1 MARLLFLTIAAL
13 TVAKSQQQHIRGVR
27 RELIALFDPKTIES
41 KFAETNKL
49 HKLLNRPLLETKVV
63 VEEKKRPLQI
73 FPLLKELNAG
83 WGNMQ
88 PPQLLN
94 KNAHGKGALIIDV
107 GLDAGDEFFL
117 ALNNGFEVVGFEPN
131 PASFARLAEK
141 CNRIDECH
149 VVDLDE
155 TPLPLQRK
163 EGHSYLINAGA
174 GKESGVL
181 TLKKNGPASSLTS
194 DNNKKGKKRNKNK
207 NAEVK
212 VVRIDSIIQDDVYL
226 FKVDTQGFDQFV
238 MEGSSALFQN
248 HVVRQVIVEV
258 DPFLMQKNQHTPA
271 SLLELLQS
279 YGLICFQARSD
290 QRKECG
296 YYGERIDKFQEI
308 FDGEEDDKTYNG
320 QKLWSKCWEDLLCV
334 NVEKVYPG
342 EEVPPMMMMIQP
354 NDQV

>member
-1 MARLLFLTIAAL
+1 
-13 TVAKSQQQHIRGVR
+13 
-27 RELIALFDPKTIES
+27 
-41 KFAETNKL
+41 
-49 HKLLNRPLLETKVV
+49 
-63 VEEKKRPLQI
+63 
-73 FPLLKELNAG
+73 
-83 WGNMQ
+83 
-88 PPQLLN
+88 
-94 KNAHGKGALIIDV
+94 
-107 GLDAGDEFFL
+107 
-117 ALNNGFEVVGFEPN
+117 
-131 PASFARLAEK
+131 
-141 CNRIDECH
+141 
-149 VVDLDE
+149 
-155 TPLPLQRK
+155 
-163 EGHSYLINAGA
+163 
-174 GKESGVL
+174 
-181 TLKKNGPASSLTS
+181 
-194 DNNKKGKKRNKNK
+194 
-207 NAEVK
+207 
-212 VVRIDSIIQDDVYL
+212 
-226 FKVDTQGFDQFV
+226 